1 MIYFTSYA
9 TTLIWFWSFESVWLS
24 YPTFMNCFSMIIL
37 LNKDYK
43 LLYNGYLYVQYDLYY
58 FIYIVCLSYTTL
70 MTFFSSFV
78 SLIRRLLV
86 ALERLFF
93 LYNVYLSY
101 TTFWFIQ
108 QRLACFTYG
117 SKEALS
123 DYSRSC
129 WGTQSLGKGGLT
141 VRPTY
146 RRKTKLQIRI
156 AATKNYYDNISR
168 IPNNKRI
175 TA

>member
-1 MIYFTSYA
+1 MRRSWLTLQWLYSYTKITSCFTMVVSIIRRF
-9 TTLIWFWSFESVWLS
+9 LLS
-24 YPTFMNCFSMIIL
+24 LQRLFIL
-37 LNKDYK
+37 YNAHEL
-43 LLYNGYLYVQYDLYY
+43 LLY
-58 FIYIVCLSYTTL
+58 VCLSYTTF
-70 MTFFSSFV
+70 MSFFSSFV
-78 SLIRRLLV
+78 SPTIYGVRRLLV

-108 QRLACFTYG
+108 QRLACFTYR
-117 SKEALS
+117 SKEALW

-141 VRPTY
+141 VRPTF

>member
-1 MIYFTSYA
+1 MTY
-9 TTLIWFWSFESVWLS
+9 
-24 YPTFMNCFSMIIL
+24 FSMIVL
-37 LNKDYK
+37 LYKDFK
-43 LLYNGYLYVQYDLYY
+43 LLYNGCLYNTTFLTFFTSFVYVIWRLQIALQRLFILYNAHELLLY
-58 FIYIVCLSYTTL
+58 VCLSYTTF
-70 MTFFSSFV
+70 MTYFSMTI
-78 SLIRRLLV
+78 LIRRLLV

-101 TTFWFIQ
+101 STFWFIQ
-108 QRLACFTYG
+108 QRLACFTYR
-117 SKEALS
+117 SKEALW

-141 VRPTY
+141 VRPTF